1 MGELFWN
8 KIAGAVLASLLVIFV
23 LNEAGH
29 IVFHPHELHEDAYP
43 WEVEEADGTGGGAE
57 EAAPD
62 LGTLLAAASA
72 SSGERVAR
80 QCVSCH
86 TFEQGAPNGQG
97 PNLWGVVGR
106 TPGSVAGFAYS
117 AAMSGAGEPW
127 TYEHLFQYL
136 ENPRREMPGT
146 NMTFAGIRAPE
157 SRADLL
163 AYLQTLSA
171 DPVAFP
177 EPAPPAE
184 EAAPEGEGAAGETDE
199 AGEEAPAE
207 EDAGE

>member
-29 IVFHPHELHEDAYP
+29 IVFHPHELEDDAYP
-43 WEVEEADGTGGGAE
+43 WEVEEASGTDGEE

-72 SSGERVAR
+72 SSGERVSR

-106 TPGSVAGFAYS
+106 APGSVPGFAYS
-117 AAMSGAGEPW
+117 AAMSGTSEPW
-127 TYEHLFQYL
+127 TFEHLFQYL

-157 SRADLL
+157 ARADLL
-163 AYLQTLSA
+163 AYLQTLA
-171 DPVAFP
+171 ATPAPFP
-177 EPAPPAE
+177 EPAPVE
-184 EAAPEGEGAAGETDE
+184 EAAPEGESSEGEE
-199 AGEEAPAE
+199 GGEEAPAE
-207 EDAGE
+207 DDAGE